1 MDLTFSASHPVG
13 QINWRAPIDF
23 AVRLAVMVAA
33 LAGCT
38 NTVVPGALSPPAA
51 PPPTFT
57 RYTPSITAHSYGTVH
72 ISGSVRN
79 DGYNLVASSAGGD
92 QPVEISH
99 GAYGDEGKHC
109 GSMWR
114 ASQSQSV
121 ARFSPQHT
129 LVVRDYGFSLL
140 VDPRAHGG
148 WFRQKSIG
156 PICGEG
162 VDTTGIARA
171 DVQGVLQV
179 TFNGEVASKESLIIR
194 IEGSHAHEANVQVKD
209 VSGHVLRLKKNDG
222 KGFIAELPK
231 RGPYQITASL
241 SAEVSAS
248 GDCPTCDGEIS
259 KSVTVH
265 VQSMRDALALGF
277 GDALHSSFK
286 TPLFHSS
293 FKIPFPV
300 FVSVKDLE
308 EELKNGL
315 FNEEDGRF
323 YPCKPDDECGARASL
338 VYLKQPQLSIEGA
351 WVILKAQL
359 AGAAKLWKVFNLEV
373 GGEIYLSGVPK
384 VSRNVL
390 FLESVA
396 IEAQS
401 RNDLVKYVSEEYG
414 DILRAKV
421 QAAARLDL
429 KPMLNKKLEEAQSHF
444 PIKLGNA
451 CLILSP
457 TDLNI
462 EAITTRDSP
471 EDQKG
476 IVVQLSLLLQE
487 GHASECQGSSKEQ
500 VASSQP

>member
-1 MDLTFSASHPVG
+1 MDLTFAASHPVG
-13 QINWRAPIDF
+13 QITWRAPIEF

-38 NTVVPGALSPPAA
+38 NTVVPGALSPPAT
-51 PPPTFT
+51 PPPAFT

-99 GAYGDEGKHC
+99 SAYGDEDKHC
-109 GSMWR
+109 GPMWR
-114 ASQSQSV
+114 GSQSQSV
-121 ARFSPQHT
+121 ARFTPQHT
-129 LVVRDYGFSLL
+129 LAVRDYGFSLL

-148 WFRQKSIG
+148 WKSIG

-171 DVQGVLQV
+171 DAQGVIQV
-179 TFNGEVASKESLIIR
+179 TFNSEVASKESLIIR

-209 VSGHVLRLKKNDG
+209 VSGHVLRLKKHDG

-286 TPLFHSS
+286 
-293 FKIPFPV
+293 IPFPV

-308 EELKNGL
+308 EEIKNGL

-338 VYLKQPQLSIEGA
+338 VYLTQPQLSIEGA

-373 GGEIYLSGVPK
+373 AGEIYLSGVPR

-396 IEAQS
+396 IEAKS

-414 DILRAKV
+414 DKLRAKV

-451 CLILSP
+451 CLMLNP

-476 IVVQLSLLLQE
+476 IVVQLSILLQE
-487 GHASECQGSSKEQ
+487 GHASECQGSSKER